1 MEKGMLYGVGVGPGD
16 PQLMTLKATQLA
28 QSCDII
34 AVPHKDL
41 EKCVALKI
49 AAGAVPGLLEKPLLA
64 VEMPMTKDKDIL
76 EQAYAH
82 GTMLLQE
89 QLDAGK
95 TVVFL
100 TLGDPTVYSTYCYL
114 HQRIAAMGY
123 RTEIVPGVTSF
134 CASAAALNIPL
145 CENKQELHI
154 IPGTYN
160 PAEALSLPGTK
171 VLMKNNLPQ
180 TLQALR
186 EHPQQVWM
194 VENCGMENQHTYCGL
209 EQLPENSGYYT
220 VLIAKEDA

>member
-220 VLIAKEDA
+220 VLIVKEDA